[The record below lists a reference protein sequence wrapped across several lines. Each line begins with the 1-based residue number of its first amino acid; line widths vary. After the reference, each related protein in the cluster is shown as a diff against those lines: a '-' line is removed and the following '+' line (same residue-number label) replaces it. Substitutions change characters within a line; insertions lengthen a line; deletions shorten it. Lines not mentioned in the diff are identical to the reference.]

1 MGVTYTTIKVKRF
14 LSDEEP
20 IDLRVKERKMALKIY
35 NTLTRRKEDFVPIQE
50 GIVTMYSC
58 GPTVYNYIH
67 LGNARAFLV
76 PDMVRRYLEYKGYE
90 VKLVLNITDIEDKI
104 INKANELG
112 ISSETVANKYTEAYF
127 EDSKNLG
134 IRPATIQPKATEHIP
149 EIIALVQTLL
159 EKGVAYEVEGDVY
172 YSVQK
177 FKDYGKLSRRDLE
190 DMRAGARVE
199 VDERKD
205 APADFALWKKS
216 KPGEPAWDSPWGK
229 GRPGWHIECSAMA
242 MKYLGETI
250 DIHAGG
256 ADLIFPHHENEIAQ
270 SEMATGKPFA
280 KYWFHWA
287 FLRVGGK
294 RMGKSEQNF
303 LFVRDALKKYSP
315 EAIRHFL
322 LSAHYRH
329 PIDYTEENLTQASN
343 ASKRIHNCINA
354 LERLST
360 SEAFEPEELSKSEN
374 QLYEYVGLMREQFEA
389 AMDDDF
395 NTAGAIGAI
404 FELVGQTNAFVSENE
419 GQFSEQGKALL
430 GYVHAN
436 LVEVCDVL
444 GIYSA
449 DSGLEQQDTELVN
462 NLMNLILEMRQD
474 ARTRKDWATA
484 DKIRDKLNE
493 LNIILKDTREGA
505 VWEYEG

>member
-1 MGVTYTTIKVKRF
+1 
-14 LSDEEP
+14 
-20 IDLRVKERKMALKIY
+20 MALKIY
-35 NTLTRRKEDFVPIQE
+35 NTLTRRKEDFVPLQE
-50 GIVTMYSC
+50 RKVTMYSC
-58 GPTVYNYIH
+58 GPTVYNYFH

-90 VKLVLNITDIEDKI
+90 VKLAINITDIDDKI
-104 INKANELG
+104 IDKANELG
-112 ISSETVANKYTEAYF
+112 TLPETVATEYTEAYL
-127 EDSKNLG
+127 EDSKELG
-134 IRPATIQPKATEHIP
+134 IRPATFHPKATEHIH
-149 EIIALVQTLL
+149 EIIALVQKLL
-159 EKGVAYEVEGDVY
+159 EKGVAYEVDGDVY

-177 FKDYGKLSRRDLE
+177 FKDYGKLSGRDL
-190 DMRAGARVE
+190 DDLYAGARVE
-199 VDERKD
+199 VDERKED
-205 APADFALWKKS
+205 PADFALWKKS
-216 KPGEPAWDSPWGK
+216 KSGEPAWDSPWGK

-270 SEMATGKPFA
+270 SEVATGKPLA

-287 FLRVGGK
+287 FLQVGGR

-329 PIDYTEENLTQASN
+329 PLDYTEENIVQASN
-343 ASKRIHNCINA
+343 ASKRIHNCINT
-354 LERLST
+354 LNRLST
-360 SEAFEPEELSKSEN
+360 SAEIELEKLSEAEN
-374 QLYEYVGLMREQFEA
+374 KLYASVKLMREQFEA
-389 AMDDDF
+389 AMDNDF

-404 FELVGQTNAFVSENE
+404 FELVSQANAFVSENE
-419 GQFSEQGKALL
+419 GNFSEQGGALL
-430 GYVHAN
+430 GYVHEIF
-436 LVEVCDVL
+436 VELCDVL

-449 DSGLEQQDTELVN
+449 DSSLEQQDTELVN
-462 NLMNLILEMRQD
+462 NLMELILEIRKE
-474 ARTRKDWATA
+474 ARARKDWDTA
-484 DKIRDKLNE
+484 DKIRDKLSE

-505 VWEYEG
+505 VWEFTES

>member
-1 MGVTYTTIKVKRF
+1 MLKG
-14 LSDEEP
+14 EG
-20 IDLRVKERKMALKIY
+20 KMALKIY
-35 NTLTRRKEDFVPIQE
+35 NTMTRRKEDFVPLFE
-50 GIVTMYSC
+50 GKVLMYSC
-58 GPTVYNYIH
+58 GPTVYNYFH

-90 VKLVLNITDIEDKI
+90 VKLALNITDIEDKI

-112 ISSETVANKYTEAYF
+112 ISSEAVAEEYTEAYL
-127 EDSKNLG
+127 EDSRKLG
-134 IRPATIQPKATEHIP
+134 IQPATFQPKATEHIP
-149 EIIALVQTLL
+149 EIIALVKTLL
-159 EKGVAYEVEGDVY
+159 EKGVAYEVDGDVY
-172 YSVQK
+172 YSVRK
-177 FKDYGKLSRRDLE
+177 FKDYGKLSGRDLE
-190 DMRAGARVE
+190 DMWAGARVE

-205 APADFALWKKS
+205 DPADFALWKKS
-216 KPGEPAWDSPWGK
+216 EPGEPGWDSPWGK

-270 SEMATGKPFA
+270 SEVATGKPFA

-287 FLRVGGK
+287 FLQVGGK

-329 PIDYTEENLTQASN
+329 PLDYTEKNLIQASN
-343 ASKRIHNCINA
+343 ASKRIHNCIST
-354 LERLST
+354 LKRLSISDSLEIEKLNGT
-360 SEAFEPEELSKSEN
+360 EK
-374 QLYEYVGLMREQFEA
+374 QLYESAGSMREQFEA

-395 NTAGAIGAI
+395 NTAGAIGVI
-404 FELVGQTNAFVSENE
+404 FELVSQANTFVAENE
-419 GQFSEQGKALL
+419 GKFSQQGKALL
-430 GYVHAN
+430 GYVHTN
-436 LVEVCDVL
+436 LIEFCDLL

-449 DSGLEQQDTELVN
+449 DSALEQGDTELVSD
-462 NLMNLILEMRQD
+462 LMNLIIEIRRD
-474 ARTRKDWATA
+474 ARARKDWAAA

-493 LNIILKDTREGA
+493 LNIVLKDTREGV
-505 VWEYEG
+505 VWEFSES

>member
-1 MGVTYTTIKVKRF
+1 
-14 LSDEEP
+14 
-20 IDLRVKERKMALKIY
+20 MALKIY
-35 NTLTRRKEDFVPIQE
+35 NTMTRQKEDFVPLQE
-50 GIVTMYSC
+50 GKVFMYSC
-58 GPTVYNYIH
+58 GPTVYNYFH

-90 VKLVLNITDIEDKI
+90 VKLAINITDIEDKI

-112 ISSETVANKYTEAYF
+112 ISSEAVAKKYTEAYL
-127 EDSKNLG
+127 EDSQKLG
-134 IRPATIQPKATEHIP
+134 IRPANIQPKATEHIP

-159 EKGVAYEVEGDVY
+159 EKGVAYEMDGDVY

-177 FKDYGKLSRRDLE
+177 FKDYGKLSGRDLD

-205 APADFALWKKS
+205 DPADFALWKKS
-216 KPGEPAWDSPWGK
+216 KPGEPGWESHWGK

-270 SEMATGKPFA
+270 SEVATGKPLA
-280 KYWFHWA
+280 NYWFHWA
-287 FLRVGGK
+287 FLQVGGK

-303 LFVRDALKKYSP
+303 LFVRDALKQYSP
-315 EAIRHFL
+315 EAIRHFI

-329 PIDYTEENLTQASN
+329 PLDYTEENIVQASN
-343 ASKRIHNCINA
+343 ASKRIHNCINT
-354 LERLST
+354 LKRLSIT
-360 SEAFEPEELSKSEN
+360 GARGQGGKGAKGQGACHFAISEGIEPEKLNESEKK
-374 QLYEYVGLMREQFEA
+374 LYESVSVMREHFEA

-404 FELVGQTNAFVSENE
+404 FELVGQANAFVSENE
-419 GQFSEQGKALL
+419 GKFSDQGKALS

-436 LVEVCDVL
+436 LVELCDVL

-449 DSGLEQQDTELVN
+449 DGGLERKDTELVN
-462 NLMNLILEMRQD
+462 NLMNLILEIRQD
-474 ARTRKDWATA
+474 ARAGKDWTTA
-484 DKIRDKLNE
+484 DKIRDKLKE
-493 LNIILKDTREGA
+493 FNIILKDTREGV
-505 VWEYEG
+505 VWEFGEAY

>member
-1 MGVTYTTIKVKRF
+1 
-14 LSDEEP
+14 
-20 IDLRVKERKMALKIY
+20 MALKIY
-35 NTLTRRKEDFVPIQE
+35 NTMTRQKEDFVPLQE
-50 GIVTMYSC
+50 GKVFMYSC
-58 GPTVYNYIH
+58 GPTVYNYFH

-90 VKLVLNITDIEDKI
+90 VKLAINITDIEDKI

-112 ISSETVANKYTEAYF
+112 ISSEAVAQKYTEAYL
-127 EDSKNLG
+127 EDSQKLG
-134 IRPATIQPKATEHIP
+134 IRPANIQPKATEHIP

-159 EKGVAYEVEGDVY
+159 EKGVAYEVDGDVY

-177 FKDYGKLSRRDLE
+177 FKDYGKLSGRDLD

-205 APADFALWKKS
+205 DPADFALWKKS
-216 KPGEPAWDSPWGK
+216 KPGEPGWESHWGK

-270 SEMATGKPFA
+270 SEVATGKPLA

-287 FLRVGGK
+287 FLQVGGK

-303 LFVRDALKKYSP
+303 LFVRDALKQYSP

-329 PIDYTEENLTQASN
+329 PLDYTEENIVQASN
-343 ASKRIHNCINA
+343 ASKRLHNCINT
-354 LERLST
+354 LKRLAT
-360 SEAFEPEELSKSEN
+360 SENIELEKLSGDEKK
-374 QLYEYVGLMREQFEA
+374 LYESVGIMREQFEA

-404 FELVGQTNAFVSENE
+404 FDLVGRANAFVSEND
-419 GQFSEQGKALL
+419 GKFSDQGKALL

-436 LVEVCDVL
+436 LVDLCNVL

-449 DSGLEQQDTELVN
+449 DGGLERKDTELVN
-462 NLMNLILEMRQD
+462 NLMNLILEIRQD
-474 ARTRKDWATA
+474 ARAKKDWTTA
-484 DKIRDKLNE
+484 DKIRDKLKE
-493 LNIILKDTREGA
+493 FNIILKDTREGV
-505 VWEYEG
+505 VWEFGEW